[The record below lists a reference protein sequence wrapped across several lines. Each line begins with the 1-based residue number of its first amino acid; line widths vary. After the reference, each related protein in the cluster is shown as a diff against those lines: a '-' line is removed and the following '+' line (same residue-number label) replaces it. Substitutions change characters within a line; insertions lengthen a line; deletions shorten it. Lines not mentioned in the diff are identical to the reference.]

1 MREVLYRAK
10 TACGNWVEGFLVV
23 CEDLSG
29 GDQSN
34 ACYIIDADTAYYGH
48 CEFDG
53 VSRVIPET
61 VGQFTG
67 LYDDTKWEE
76 LTDTEKKDFYDSV
89 KSEDGITIKYES
101 VEKVKRLWKGKKIF
115 EGDYVIHKIDEGTED
130 EITCIEYVGF
140 MDGSFGF
147 FDHIVG
153 ESPTKDTFTPFEYC
167 ILENTTF
174 CGNIHDNPELLKGGE
189 SDED

>member
-1 MREVLYRAK
+1 MREILFRGKQVDNGK
-10 TACGNWVEGFLVV
+10 WVEGFYCPV
-23 CEDLSG
+23 CFGYFPCRPAIVSKEKIDSG
-29 GDQSN
+29 CWQPQ
-34 ACYIIDADTAYYGH
+34 
-48 CEFDG
+48 E
-53 VSRVIPET
+53 VIPET

-115 EGDYVIHKIDEGTED
+115 DGDIVKVKISDVFDDVFEDVIIVDFGNFSLMSN
-130 EITCIEYVGF
+130 IEY
-140 MDGSFGF
+140 SNEAK
-147 FDHIVG
+147 I
-153 ESPTKDTFTPFEYC
+153 
-167 ILENTTF
+167 I
-174 CGNIHDNPELLKGGE
+174 GNIQDSPKPFKGGE